1 MGMYVNKGTKSFE
14 SMINSK
20 IYVDKT
26 GLIEYTNSVMNT
38 EQRWVCSSRPRRFG
52 KSVAVGMLAAYYDRT
67 CDSKALFDKFKIADT
82 SEYTEHMN
90 KYDVI
95 QLDIADIRTE
105 LGTSRDI
112 VAHIAKVVI
121 EDLKE
126 YYGEYIRP
134 EDKTLPTVLMKI
146 HQKTGTQFVILIDEW
161 DAIFRDDKYDDKSQR
176 EYVDLL
182 RALFKGERSKSFTAL
197 AYITGILPIK
207 RYNSESA
214 LNNFYEFTMVQPD
227 NITEYIG
234 FTEDEVKELCD
245 KYDMDFE
252 EMKSWYDGYNL
263 DGIHVYNPKSV
274 IEAIQRRRCGNYWSR
289 TVAFESLKEYICMN
303 YDGLKEDIVAALSGT
318 RCQVNIR
325 KFENDMTSIKSK
337 DDVLTLLIHL
347 GYLSYDPEKQEAYV
361 PNEEVRSTLA
371 DAISETDWTPVINAI
386 KRSERLL
393 KLTWAG
399 EAEEVAEYVSQV
411 HMENT
416 SILQYNDENSLSC
429 VITLAYYNAMNEY
442 TIIREMPAGLG
453 FADIVYIPKRG
464 SDKPAMVVELK
475 YSKKAKTAIEQIKA
489 KQYPKSLKD
498 YKGNILLVGISY
510 DKETK
515 EHTCEIEE
523 VEN

>member
-1 MGMYVNKGTKSFE
+1 
-14 SMINSK
+14 
-20 IYVDKT
+20 
-26 GLIEYTNSVMNT
+26 
-38 EQRWVCSSRPRRFG
+38 
-52 KSVAVGMLAAYYDRT
+52 
-67 CDSKALFDKFKIADT
+67 
-82 SEYTEHMN
+82 
-90 KYDVI
+90 
-95 QLDIADIRTE
+95 
-105 LGTSRDI
+105 
-112 VAHIAKVVI
+112 
-121 EDLKE
+121 
-126 YYGEYIRP
+126 
-134 EDKTLPTVLMKI
+134 
-146 HQKTGTQFVILIDEW
+146 
-161 DAIFRDDKYDDKSQR
+161 
-176 EYVDLL
+176 
-182 RALFKGERSKSFTAL
+182 
-197 AYITGILPIK
+197 
-207 RYNSESA
+207 
-214 LNNFYEFTMVQPD
+214 
-227 NITEYIG
+227 
-234 FTEDEVKELCD
+234 
-245 KYDMDFE
+245 MDFE

-303 YDGLKEDIVAALSGT
+303 YDGLKEDIIYVLSGGS
-318 RCQVNIR
+318 CSVNTLD
-325 KFENDMTSIKSK
+325 FENDLTSIDSR
-337 DDVLTLLIHL
+337 DAVLTLLIHL
-347 GYLSYDPEKQEAYV
+347 GYLSYDPEKQEAHV
-361 PNEEVRSTLA
+361 PNEEVRSVLSRT
-371 DAISETDWTPVINAI
+371 IEKTDWTPVINAI